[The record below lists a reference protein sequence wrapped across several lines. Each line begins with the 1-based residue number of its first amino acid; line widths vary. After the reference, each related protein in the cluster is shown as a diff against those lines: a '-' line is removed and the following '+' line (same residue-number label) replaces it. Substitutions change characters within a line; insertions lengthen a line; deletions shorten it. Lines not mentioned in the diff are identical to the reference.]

1 MQLLLVVGL
10 NVSGYAAKQGP
21 SQVVLWLLAMVLF
34 YLPLAAVVIKLSRAI
49 PLEGGVYQWVK
60 QGASPFAGYMAG
72 WSLTIYGICFF
83 GSYGSQLADG
93 FAYAG
98 GPAYSW
104 MGTSPWFALLL
115 MVGSSVDVAF
125 VLNVRGLHITK
136 WLSTAGSLLT
146 ILVFLILLFLLIKA
160 FMTSKPA
167 TAAAFSLALPG
178 FSVLTLNVFTK
189 MALFALSGFDQC
201 AIFTE
206 ECRKPGNDVARS
218 VLIAA
223 PLIAL
228 MYILVTS
235 TVLAYV
241 APANIDLA
249 APVSQVAQ
257 IGLGTTVIGRALTMV
272 AIGSFS
278 FMLIATLI
286 VVVGMIARLPMVAG
300 WDGILPAWWSE
311 LHPRFR
317 NPSKAIAAVAASLI
331 LMGALSLLGAHNQEA
346 VQVLEAKLA
355 TDRIE
360 ALMYLL
366 MFGVVLYGFRSASW
380 RPGIAIRL
388 AALAAFWLLV
398 LVCLGSYEVVPEIG
412 EVASPLWFAGKVTSH
427 TVRRQRARRLS
438 LLARSRDRAQRLPC
452 DAGKLT
458 HIGEGVF
465 GIFKVIQAQSAI

>member
-10 NVSGYAAKQGP
+10 NVTGYAAKQGP

-98 GPAYSW
+98 GPNYSW

-115 MVGSSVDVAF
+115 MVLLCGLAF
-125 VLNVRGLHITK
+125 VLNVRGLHVTK
-136 WLSTAGSLLT
+136 WLNTAGSLLT

-160 FMTSKPA
+160 SMTSKPS

-201 AIFTE
+201 AIFTQ

-228 MYILVTS
+228 MYILATS
-235 TVLAYV
+235 SLLAYI

-249 APVSQVAQ
+249 APVSQAAQ
-257 IGLGTTVIGRALTMV
+257 IGLGTTVIGRVLTMV

-286 VVVGMIARLPMVAG
+286 LVVGMIARLPMVAG

-346 VQVLEAKLA
+346 VQVLYAVGYGSYC
-355 TDRIE
+355 
-360 ALMYLL
+360 LMYLL
-366 MFGVVLYGFRSASW
+366 MFGAVVFGFRSASW
-380 RPGIAIRL
+380 RPGVAIRL
-388 AALAAFWLLV
+388 AALAAFFVV
-398 LVCLGSYEVVPEIG
+398 LVCLGFEVVPIG
-412 EVASPLWFAGKVTSH
+412 EVASPLWFAAKVTVALCVANGLGAYLYWRG
-427 TVRRQRARRLS
+427 TR
-438 LLARSRDRAQRLPC
+438 RAQRL
-452 DAGKLT
+452 LVMQ
-458 HIGEGVF
+458 E
-465 GIFKVIQAQSAI
+465 S

>member
-10 NVSGYAAKQGP
+10 NVAGYAAKQGP

-98 GPAYSW
+98 GPTYSW

-115 MVGSSVDVAF
+115 MVLLCGLAF

-136 WLSTAGSLLT
+136 WLNTTGSLLT

-160 FMTSKPA
+160 FVTSKPA
-167 TAAAFSLALPG
+167 TAAAFSFALPG

-235 TVLAYV
+235 TMLTYI

-257 IGLGTTVIGRALTMV
+257 IGLGSTGIGRVLTMV
-272 AIGSFS
+272 TIGSFS

-286 VVVGMIARLPMVAG
+286 LVVGMIARLPMVAG

-317 NPSKAIAAVAASLI
+317 NPSKAIAAVAASLV

-346 VQVLEAKLA
+346 VQVLYAVGYGSYC
-355 TDRIE
+355 
-360 ALMYLL
+360 LMYLL
-366 MFGVVLYGFRSASW
+366 MFGAVVFGFRSASW
-380 RPGIAIRL
+380 RPGVAIRL
-388 AALAAFWLLV
+388 AALAAFFVV
-398 LVCLGSYEVVPEIG
+398 LVCLGFEVVPIG
-412 EVASPLWFAGKVTSH
+412 EVASPLWFATKVTVALFV
-427 TVRRQRARRLS
+427 TNGLGAYLYWRGVR
-438 LLARSRDRAQRLPC
+438 RAQRL
-452 DAGKLT
+452 L
-458 HIGEGVF
+458 IMQE
-465 GIFKVIQAQSAI
+465 S

>member
-21 SQVVLWLLAMVLF
+21 SQVVLWLLAMILF

-104 MGTSPWFALLL
+104 MGTSRWFALLL
-115 MVGSSVDVAF
+115 MVLLCGLAF
-125 VLNVRGLHITK
+125 LLNVRGLHITK
-136 WLSTAGSLLT
+136 WLSTAGSMLT

-160 FMTSKPA
+160 FITSKPS

-317 NPSKAIAAVAASLI
+317 NPSKAIAAVAASLV

-346 VQVLEAKLA
+346 VQVLYAVGYGSYC
-355 TDRIE
+355 
-360 ALMYLL
+360 LMYLL
-366 MFGVVLYGFRSASW
+366 MFGAVVFGFRSASW
-380 RPGIAIRL
+380 RPGVAIRL
-388 AALAAFWLLV
+388 AALAAFFVV
-398 LVCLGSYEVVPEIG
+398 LVCLGFEVVPVG
-412 EVASPLWFAGKVTSH
+412 EVASPLWFAAKVTV
-427 TVRRQRARRLS
+427 TLCVANGLGAYLYWRGVR
-438 LLARSRDRAQRLPC
+438 RAQRLPVMQ
-452 DAGKLT
+452 
-458 HIGEGVF
+458 E
-465 GIFKVIQAQSAI
+465 S